1 MAGINRLPAPAGLL
15 VDRSRLLRFTFED
28 RRYEAF
34 QGDSIASAL
43 CAHDR
48 WVLSRS
54 FKYHRPRGVLTMA
67 GQDANTLVQ
76 LDGEPNVL
84 ADREPLRDGLRVR
97 GQNYGG
103 SLEHDRRAWLGRVD
117 RVLPVGFYY
126 KAFYK
131 PRGAWRR
138 WERVIR
144 DYGGLGEVSLETPHG
159 YYDKAYAFCD
169 VVVVGGGPAGMRA
182 ALQAASQG
190 SEVILIDENPVLG
203 GALAYARFDGGGAE
217 GEALRRRL
225 VAEIDA
231 APNVEVLTD
240 AVANGLYADN
250 WLAVLHGNRL
260 IKLRAKSVV
269 IASGAME
276 QPAVFRNN
284 DLPGVMLGSA
294 AQRLIRLYGVRP
306 GRRAVILAANDAGY
320 GVALDLLDAGAEVG
334 AVIDPRAIAG
344 GPLADAVI
352 AREVPVMT
360 GRIVAEAVAGPGN
373 AHVTGV
379 HVAAIEQHG
388 AMADV
393 VARIDCD
400 LLCASTGYVPAAQLL
415 SHAGAQV
422 AYDHGLAT
430 FAVTAIPPGVHA
442 AGSVIGRHRLDSVQ
456 ADGVRAGWAAAV
468 AAGFNTGTAP
478 PPADPPETE
487 GHNHRWPIFPHPRG
501 KDFVDFDED
510 IEVHDLRDAAADGYA
525 HLELMKRYS
534 TLGMGPSQGRHSALP
549 GVLLAAE
556 ATGREASALGR
567 TTVRPPYTAVKFATL
582 AGRGFEPV
590 RHTPM
595 HHRHVEAG
603 ATMMPAGLWLRP
615 AHYGQEGDA
624 AASIR
629 AEALHVRRQVGLID
643 VSTLGGLEIR
653 GPDAAEFLNRMYT
666 FSYVKQQV
674 GRSRYVLMTDKSGVI
689 VDDGVAC
696 RLAEEHFY
704 VTATTS
710 GVQAVY
716 QEMLWYNAQWRLAV
730 DVTNV
735 TAAWCGL
742 NVAGPLSREVLAPLT
757 DVDLS
762 ADAFPY
768 MGVREGAVAGAPARL
783 LRVGFVGE
791 LGYEIHVP
799 ASHGEAVWD
808 ALMAAGARHD
818 IRLFGVEAQR
828 LLRLE
833 KGHIIIGQDTDG
845 LTHPYEADMAWAISR
860 KKPYFIGAR
869 SIQIQ
874 NERGITRKLVGFTM
888 PGGAGAPV
896 PEECRLVVRDD
907 AIVGRVT
914 SAALSPSLETVVGL
928 AYVAPDQ
935 AVADGAFTIKLD
947 GGRLVPARVA
957 ALPFYDP
964 DGARQAL

>member
-15 VDRSRLLRFTFED
+15 IDRSRPIRFTFEE
-28 RRYEAF
+28 RACEAF
-34 QGDSIASAL
+34 QGDTIASAL
-43 CAHDR
+43 SANDR
-48 WVLSRS
+48 WVISRS

-84 ADREPLRDGLRVR
+84 ADREPLSEGLRVR
-97 GQNYGG
+97 GQNYRG
-103 SLEHDRRAWLGRVD
+103 SLDRDRRAWLGRASAF
-117 RVLPVGFYY
+117 LPVGFYY

-138 WERVIR
+138 WEPVIR
-144 DYGGLGEVSLETPHG
+144 DHAGLGEVSLEVPHG

-169 VVVVGGGPAGMRA
+169 VAVVGGGPAGMRA
-182 ALQAASQG
+182 ALRAAGQG
-190 SEVILIDENPVLG
+190 AEVTLIDENPVLG
-203 GALAYARFDGGGAE
+203 GALAYARFDAE
-217 GEALRRRL
+217 GEAGEALRRRI
-225 VAEIDA
+225 VAKVA
-231 APNVEVLTD
+231 ATPNIEVLTE

-250 WLAVLHGNRL
+250 WLAVVRGNRL
-260 IKLRAKSVV
+260 IKLRAKAVI

-284 DLPGVMLGSA
+284 DVPGVMLGSA

-306 GRRAVILAANDAGY
+306 GRRAVVLTANDAGH
-320 GVALDLLDAGAEVG
+320 GVALDLVDAGVEVA
-334 AVIDPRAIAG
+334 AVVETRGRAS
-344 GPLADAVI
+344 GPLAAALL
-352 AREVPVMT
+352 ARDVPVMT
-360 GRIVAEAVAGPGN
+360 GRAIAEAVAAPGG
-373 AHVTGV
+373 AHLSGV
-379 HVAAIEQHG
+379 HVAALNGRGLGHG
-388 AMADV
+388 LV
-393 VARIDCD
+393 RIDCD
-400 LLCASTGYVPAAQLL
+400 LLCVSTGYVPASQLL
-415 SHAGAQV
+415 SHAGADV

-430 FAVTAIPPGVHA
+430 FAVRAIPAGVHA
-442 AGSVIGRHRLDSVQ
+442 AGSVLGHHRLDSVER
-456 ADGVRAGWAAAV
+456 DGARAGWAAAA
-468 AAGFNTGTAP
+468 AAGFDTATAP
-478 PPADPPETE
+478 PPADPPETK

-501 KDFVDFDED
+501 KEFVDFDED
-510 IEVHDLRDAAADGYA
+510 LEVHDLRDAAADGYA
-525 HLELMKRYS
+525 HIELLKRYS

-556 ATGREASALGR
+556 ASGREAPALGR
-567 TTVRPPYTAVKFATL
+567 TTVRPPYTAVKFGTL

-595 HHRHVEAG
+595 HHRHLEAG
-603 ATMMPAGLWLRP
+603 ATMMPAGPWLRP
-615 AHYGQEGDA
+615 AHYGREADA

-643 VSTLGGLEIR
+643 VSTLGGLEVR

-666 FSYVKQQV
+666 FSYAKQQV
-674 GRSRYVLMTDKSGVI
+674 GRSRYVLMTDQSGVI

-696 RLAEEHFY
+696 RLAEQHFY

-710 GVQAVY
+710 GVQGVY

-742 NVAGPLSREVLAPLT
+742 NLAGPLSREVLAPLT

-762 ADAFPY
+762 AAAFPY
-768 MGVREGAVAGAPARL
+768 MGVREGTVAGAPARL

-799 ASHGEAVWD
+799 ASHGEALWD
-808 ALMAAGARHD
+808 AVLAAGAAHD
-818 IRLFGVEAQR
+818 LRPFGVEAQR

-833 KGHIIIGQDTDG
+833 KGHIIIGQDTDS

-860 KKPYFIGAR
+860 NKPYFVGAR

-874 NERGITRKLVGFTM
+874 NERGIGRKLVGFTM
-888 PGGAGAPV
+888 LGGAEAPV
-896 PEECRLVVRDD
+896 PEECQLVVRDGT
-907 AIVGRVT
+907 ITGRVT
-914 SAALSPSLETVVGL
+914 SAAYSPALQAVIGL

-935 AVADGAFTIKLD
+935 ATPEGAFTIKLGD
-947 GGRLVPARVA
+947 ERLAPARVA

-964 DGARQAL
+964 DGKRQEL